1 MVYDILTIV
10 IGFYNPAN
18 ITSWWLYN
26 SNFTIYGLWYLHHQP
41 VFDLQP
47 KEKGF
52 ISKTAHGCELDG
64 WDGVQAPMLSKS
76 VAVMAM
82 AFLVNEL
89 VISMGLY
96 IHSINVFLV
105 LITGIARALTV
116 VKSGFLG
123 GEVMVNY
130 LLVMTNGS
138 LLKIPHL
145 VRWFTYSK
153 WWFSIVMWQFTRGYH
168 CFFVFEKYVFVA

>member
-1 MVYDILTIV
+1 M
-10 IGFYNPAN
+10 
-18 ITSWWLYN
+18 
-26 SNFTIYGLWYLHHQP
+26 Q

-64 WDGVQAPMLSKS
+64 WDGVQALRAPSSAERPRLSEHGHFFVVQKCCS
-76 VAVMAM
+76 YGHGV
-82 AFLVNEL
+82 FSERTGYFYG
-89 VISMGLY
+89 IIY
-96 IHSINVFLV
+96 TFKCFFLV

-145 VRWFTYSK
+145 VR
-153 WWFSIVMWQFTRGYH
+153 
-168 CFFVFEKYVFVA
+168 